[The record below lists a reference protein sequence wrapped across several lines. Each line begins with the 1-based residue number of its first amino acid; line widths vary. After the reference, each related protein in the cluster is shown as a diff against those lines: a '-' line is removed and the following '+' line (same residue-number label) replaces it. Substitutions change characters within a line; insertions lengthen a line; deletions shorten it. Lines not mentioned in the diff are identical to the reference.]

1 MYLPFD
7 IFILF
12 FFQIGNIT
20 FAQGDQTLT
29 YDAIAA
35 LRTKIFSPEHG
46 ARDGVPRVCILLTD
60 GQSTDKAKTLAE
72 AEKAKED
79 GITIIGVGIGQVCN
93 IITAMGVDIAL

>member
-1 MYLPFD
+1 M
-7 IFILF
+7 
-12 FFQIGNIT
+12 
-20 FAQGDQTLT
+20 T

-35 LRTKIFSPEHG
+35 LRTKIFSAEHG

-93 IITAMGVDIAL
+93 IMTAMGVAIAL